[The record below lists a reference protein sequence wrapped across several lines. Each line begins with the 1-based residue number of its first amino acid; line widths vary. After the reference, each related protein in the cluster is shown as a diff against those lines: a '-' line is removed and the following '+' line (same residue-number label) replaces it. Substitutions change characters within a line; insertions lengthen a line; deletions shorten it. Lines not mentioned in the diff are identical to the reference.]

1 MTSITRRNLIFSSA
15 AGAAFAATGV
25 HDAFAQGDKPT
36 VTVGSKDF
44 TESLILGQLCAHLLE
59 DAGYEVDRQ
68 LNLGGTVVV
77 HEATVNGDV
86 DLYVEYTGT
95 GLIAILGRELPET
108 EEAEAAA
115 SPEATVGQDPVYD
128 IVSEAYPEEFGIE
141 WLKPWGFNNTYVIAV
156 RPETAE
162 EYGLEKVS
170 DLQGVA
176 GDLIFGCSQEFLVRP
191 DGLDSLQ
198 ETYDIEFANAVG
210 LDPSLV
216 YVAMDEGQVDA
227 IAGAATEGHIERL
240 GFVKLED
247 DRGFFPPYYA
257 APVVREALL
266 EESPEVRDILNKL
279 AGHIDDD
286 TMGSLNLEVDQDNRN
301 HSDVARDYLVRE
313 GLIEG

>member
-1 MTSITRRNLIFSSA
+1 MTFITRRNLILSSA

-95 GLIAILGRELPET
+95 GLIAILGRDLPDMDES
-108 EEAEAAA
+108 EAST
-115 SPEATVGQDPVYD
+115 SPEAGVGQDPVYD

-141 WLKPWGFNNTYVIAV
+141 LLKPWGFNNTYVIAV

-162 EYGLEKVS
+162 EHGLEKVS

-176 GDLIFGCSQEFLVRP
+176 ATLS
-191 DGLDSLQ
+191 S
-198 ETYDIEFANAVG
+198 
-210 LDPSLV
+210 
-216 YVAMDEGQVDA
+216 DA
-227 IAGAATEGHIERL
+227 ARNSWC
-240 GFVKLED
+240 
-247 DRGFFPPYYA
+247 
-257 APVVREALL
+257 APTA
-266 EESPEVRDILNKL
+266 
-279 AGHIDDD
+279 
-286 TMGSLNLEVDQDNRN
+286 
-301 HSDVARDYLVRE
+301 
-313 GLIEG
+313 